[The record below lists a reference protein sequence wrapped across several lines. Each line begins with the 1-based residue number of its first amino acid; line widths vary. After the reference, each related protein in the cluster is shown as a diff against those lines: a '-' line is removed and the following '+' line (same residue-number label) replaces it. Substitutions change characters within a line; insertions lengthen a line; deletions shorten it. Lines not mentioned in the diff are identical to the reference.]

1 MSDGFSMDFEKL
13 GDLIEKLNLLDDN
26 VNAAVRTGIHEGAAL
41 IEAEQ
46 KRLAPSKT
54 ASAIKTGSIYSTK
67 KGKLKVDVGYLS
79 ESFKKNGDKDGLGLI
94 GTIYEFGRPGE
105 SSPQRSSDTMIQKRG
120 GKEYEVKK
128 GEIQPVPHIRRGF
141 DNKSGQ
147 AVEITV
153 KYVKDKIGEVFD

>member
-26 VNAAVRTGIHEGAAL
+26 VNEAVRSGIHDGAAL

-54 ASAIKTGSIYSTK
+54 ASAIKTGNIYSTR
-67 KGKLKVDVGYLS
+67 KGKLKVDVGYFS

-94 GTIYEFGRPGE
+94 GTIYEFGRPG
-105 SSPQRSSDTMIQKRG
+105 SSPQRSGNTMIQKRG
-120 GKEYEVKK
+120 GTEYEVEK

-147 AVEITV
+147 AVEITAG
-153 KYVKDKIGEVFD
+153 YVTDKIEEVFD

>member
-1 MSDGFSMDFEKL
+1 MSDGFSMDFDGL
-13 GDLIEKLNLLDDN
+13 GDFIEKLNLLDDN
-26 VNAAVRTGIHEGAAL
+26 VNAAVRAGIHDGAAL

-79 ESFKKNGDKDGLGLI
+79 DSFKKNENGDGLGLI
-94 GTIYEFGRPGE
+94 GTIYEFGRPG

-120 GKEYEVKK
+120 GTEYEVKK
-128 GEIQPVPHIRRGF
+128 GTIQPVPHIRRGF

-147 AVEITV
+147 AALITV
-153 KYVKDKIGEVFD
+153 NYVNDKIEEVFD

>member
-1 MSDGFSMDFEKL
+1 MSDGFSMDFDGL
-13 GDLIEKLNLLDDN
+13 GNFIEKLNLLDDN

-46 KRLAPSKT
+46 KRLAPNKT
-54 ASAIKTGSIYSTK
+54 ASAIKTGNIYTTK

-79 ESFKKNGDKDGLGLI
+79 DSFKKNENGDGLGLI
-94 GTIYEFGRPGE
+94 GTIYEFGRPG
-105 SSPQRSSDTMIQKRG
+105 SSPQRSGNTMIQKRCG
-120 GKEYEVKK
+120 TEYEVEK
-128 GEIQPVPHIRRGF
+128 GAIQPVPHIRRGF

-153 KYVKDKIGEVFD
+153 GHVTDKIGEVLD